1 MLLPRASVKL
11 AAAHVGMSW
20 VLGRGR
26 HVAQSRLKTLPQNQ
40 DGSSNS
46 WLWLSTLPES
56 EPKAH
61 GALQRTIYLNW
72 IYSCTLCRS
81 HKEKMVVF
89 SPKG

>member
-1 MLLPRASVKL
+1 M

-26 HVAQSRLKTLPQNQ
+26 RVAQSRLKTLPQNQ
-40 DGSSNS
+40 DGM
-46 WLWLSTLPES
+46 LQQLVVVETLTLPEL
-56 EPKAH
+56 EPKVH